1 MQTTARNAQT
11 VCVLS
16 TQVKKLKWTPKTY
29 PAKTFLGQSTQQVRE
44 LPATKLPRSTRK
56 RIMYSMGRA
65 AHNGSDTMYYR
76 TFGVRYHILSDLWV
90 HITRLCGTLAVARKT
105 QKREF
110 QPASASLK
118 TRKRSQR
125 TASLISTFAQ
135 NKGSNDAA
143 HFNFPRR
150 SNNTARDGNLG
161 NQTSVSNMNGNKAA
175 SPSAKG
181 LTMQDRNVLKAATGQ
196 PSNNTT
202 RTAPPSYTGCGPIT
216 TPNGQY

>member
-11 VCVLS
+11 VCILS
-16 TQVKKLKWTPKTY
+16 SKVKKLKWTPKTY
-29 PAKTFLGQSTQQVRE
+29 LARTFLGQSTTQVRE
-44 LPATKLPRSTRK
+44 LPAAKLPRSARK
-56 RIMYSMGRA
+56 PIMYSMAKA
-65 AHNGSDTMYYR
+65 AHNPANSPLYGIL
-76 TFGVRYHILSDLWV
+76 GVRYHILSDLWV
-90 HITRLCGTLAVARKT
+90 HITQLCGTLAVARKA

-110 QPASASLK
+110 QPANLSQK

-150 SNNTARDGNLG
+150 SNNIASAGKLG
-161 NQTSVSNMNGNKAA
+161 NQTSISNMNGNKAA

-181 LTMQDRNVLKAATGQ
+181 LTNAGRNALKAAKGQ

-202 RTAPPSYTGCGPIT
+202 RTAPPHYVSCSPYT
-216 TPNGQY
+216 TPNG

>member
-1 MQTTARNAQT
+1 MQTTARNAET
-11 VCVLS
+11 VCILS
-16 TQVKKLKWTPKTY
+16 EKVKKLKWTPKTY
-29 PAKTFLGQSTQQVRE
+29 SARTFLGQSTTQVRE
-44 LPATKLPRSTRK
+44 LPAAKLPRGTRK
-56 RIMYSMGRA
+56 TIMYSMADA
-65 AHNGSDTMYYR
+65 AHNGSDTMYYQ

-90 HITRLCGTLAVARKT
+90 HITQLCGTLAVARKA

-135 NKGSNDAA
+135 NKGSNRAA

-150 SNNTARDGNLG
+150 SNSIARDGNLG
-161 NQTSVSNMNGNKAA
+161 NQTSISNMNGNKAA
-175 SPSAKG
+175 SRSAKR
-181 LTMQDRNVLKAATGQ
+181 LTNAGRNVLKGSKS

-202 RTAPPSYTGCGPIT
+202 RTAPPSYMGCGPTT
-216 TPNGQY
+216 TPIGQG

>member
-16 TQVKKLKWTPKTY
+16 NKVKKLKWTPKTY
-29 PAKTFLGQSTQQVRE
+29 PARTFLGQSPQQVRE

-76 TFGVRYHILSDLWV
+76 TFGVRYHILSDLLV
-90 HITRLCGTLAVARKT
+90 HITKLCGTLAVARKT

-135 NKGSNDAA
+135 NKGSNRAA
-143 HFNFPRR
+143 HCNFPRR

-202 RTAPPSYTGCGPIT
+202 RTAPPHYVSCGLIT

>member
-16 TQVKKLKWTPKTY
+16 NKVKKLKWTPKTY
-29 PAKTFLGQSTQQVRE
+29 PARTFLGQSPQQVRE

-76 TFGVRYHILSDLWV
+76 TFGVRYHILSDLLV
-90 HITRLCGTLAVARKT
+90 HITKLCGTLAVARKA
-105 QKREF
+105 QRREF
-110 QPASASLK
+110 QPVSASLK

-125 TASLISTFAQ
+125 TASLILTFAQ
-135 NKGSNDAA
+135 NKGSNEAA
-143 HFNFPRR
+143 HFNFLRR

-161 NQTSVSNMNGNKAA
+161 NQKSISNMNENKAA
-175 SPSAKG
+175 SGSAKP
-181 LTMQDRNVLKAATGQ
+181 LTNAGRNVLKAAKR

-202 RTAPPSYTGCGPIT
+202 RTAPPHYVSCGPIT